1 MQVYR
6 KFTQEWENH
15 ISEFNKLQ
23 ENNVLYDFFDYCD
36 NMYTDLL
43 TIKENYENSFN
54 STNKKTIDKQIG
66 NFKKLYSAFNKVCF
80 GTDKYNNTHSAIYL
94 QENLP
99 ESILTTNG
107 NKQRIN
113 DKYFKK
119 LKALAEEIFK
129 IEAECVDSVEQIWF
143 DTLTP
148 SKEHNYDN
156 YSYLAH
162 VCIDQWRKQEQ
173 TPEFKE
179 YCKNLVGYSTSYIN
193 NDKTKFFLERQYRD
207 AGMVG
212 YLVNFDKGAFI
223 AGGNNDIF
231 ATEYIDGKCEFVEK
245 YNFSPV
251 KCLYVKG
258 KSVIYG
264 NGTRICTPKSA
275 ITAPVGTPSE
285 IILDRE
291 FIHLESAFYV
301 RPYWDNY
308 KKEVLEKAD
317 QMAKNTQNPDPIQLC
332 SFNKLKQV
340 DYDMFCEM

>member
-15 ISEFNKLQ
+15 ISEFNRLQ

-36 NMYTDLL
+36 NMHTDLL
-43 TIKENYENSFN
+43 TIKENYESFFN
-54 STNKKTIDKQIG
+54 TTSKKTIDKQIS
-66 NFKKLYSAFNKVCF
+66 NFEKLYSAFNKVCF
-80 GTDKYNNTHSAIYL
+80 NTNEYSNIYSAMFL
-94 QENLP
+94 QEKLSSDVV
-99 ESILTTNG
+99 ETNG
-107 NKQRIN
+107 NHQKIN
-113 DKYFKK
+113 DKYYKK
-119 LKALAEEIFK
+119 LKALAEELFK
-129 IEAECVDSVEQIWF
+129 IEAECVNSVEQIWF
-143 DTLTP
+143 NTLTS
-148 SKEHNYDN
+148 SKDHNYDH

-162 VCIDQWRKQEQ
+162 VNIDQWRKQAQ
-173 TPEFKE
+173 TQELQE
-179 YCKNLVGYSTSYIN
+179 YCKNLVSYSTSYIN

-245 YNFSPV
+245 YNYSPV
-251 KCLYVKG
+251 KCLYIKG
-258 KSVIYG
+258 NHTIFG

-285 IILDRE
+285 ILLDRE
-291 FIHLESAFYV
+291 FIHLEGAFYV

-308 KKEVLEKAD
+308 KQEILNKVN
-317 QMAKNTQNPDPIQLC
+317 QMAKNTTNPDPIQLC